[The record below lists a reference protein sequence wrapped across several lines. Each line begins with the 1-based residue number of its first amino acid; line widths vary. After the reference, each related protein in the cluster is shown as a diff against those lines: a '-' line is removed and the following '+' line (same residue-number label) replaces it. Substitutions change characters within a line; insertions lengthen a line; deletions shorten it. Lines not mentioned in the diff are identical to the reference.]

1 MDSFFGI
8 GMPELVLILVIAGIV
23 MGPER
28 IGHVARWLGKTT
40 AQLQAISRGFV
51 QQLQNEIDGIDDG
64 ESLKEAMNEV
74 NALRKELQNL
84 RTEFTTVTTSVAK
97 DKKEVIE
104 VLENSIRPPSLL
116 PSPKKEVADD
126 KKVETA
132 VAVNGTKNGEETSV
146 PPVLPTPIDISD
158 DPE

>member
-8 GMPELVLILVIAGIV
+8 GLPELVLILVIAGVV

-28 IGHVARWLGKTT
+28 IGRVARWLGKTT

-64 ESLKEAMNEV
+64 EALKGAMNEV
-74 NALRKELQNL
+74 QALRQELESL
-84 RTEFTTVTTSVAK
+84 RSEFTAVTGKTTRAG
-97 DKKEVIE
+97 KEAINE
-104 VLENSIRPPSLL
+104 IENSIRPPSLL
-116 PSPKKEVADD
+116 PEKANNQEGEAEV
-126 KKVETA
+126 TA
-132 VAVNGTKNGEETSV
+132 NGSAAPNSAPTTND
-146 PPVLPTPIDISD
+146 LPTPIDVPD